1 MEEIET
7 IQTEISQDISTLEI
21 DFYGTK
27 LAVGDIAGKIY
38 IFENTNNS
46 MTKTAEILAHTGPIY
61 KLSWSHPSYGPILA
75 SAGFDK
81 EVNLFKLEN
90 NRLEELYSYD
100 NHLNSV
106 KTLKFSPSSKNLLL
120 ISGCLNGDIVA
131 CEYFNKQFLVNKI
144 FGHDYGINAIDFL
157 DEYNFITCGNDNTI
171 KMWNYS
177 NDNGQVEIK
186 QILELKDENSN
197 MIISDLSCKDNSHF
211 ACCGETDGEGVVNYW
226 MLNDEKKWESKE
238 LYRQTKKL
246 EKIKFNEEHT
256 CIAIIDEEG
265 QENIIFEN
273 EL

>member
-1 MEEIET
+1 MNKKENKNIEKNPIKQLKSERKGEDNKKEEC
-7 IQTEISQDISTLEI
+7 
-21 DFYGTK
+21 YGDQITPIK
-27 LAVGDIAGKIY
+27 SIHNSKEDKK
-38 IFENTNNS
+38 EN
-46 MTKTAEILAHTGPIY
+46 E
-61 KLSWSHPSYGPILA
+61 
-75 SAGFDK
+75 
-81 EVNLFKLEN
+81 
-90 NRLEELYSYD
+90 D
-100 NHLNSV
+100 N
-106 KTLKFSPSSKNLLL
+106 KKNLLL

-197 MIISDLSCKDNSHF
+197 MIIYDLSCKDNSHF

-238 LYRQTKKL
+238 LYRQ
-246 EKIKFNEEHT
+246 I
-256 CIAIIDEEG
+256 
-265 QENIIFEN
+265 QENSKQ
-273 EL
+273 